1 MAKQTQLFPVE
12 QMQED
17 ITNLGSSFNETPN
30 LDDVKIETAQPI
42 EVQVEEPSED
52 IEQESIM
59 DFLPEDSDFTLDSI
73 DPYERNQYA
82 RLQGFGMKQV
92 IDLATKKLKEKE
104 KLEVPKTQRDEFLPP
119 EPKEIKE
126 EVSVEGEANT
136 NQVLQNT
143 GLNSLGLKIN
153 EDGKLVSTE
162 KTGKRKKRYQTVISE
177 EGELRQL
184 KEKKSIQPSDDEVNK
199 TLLDL
204 TTSKRVELSKQ
215 PLTDFSATNKK
226 GESLLPN
233 EEGVLAVLN
242 SQSETYAGKIT
253 EATRGKVTQAA
264 TRQLADLIGMT
275 ENGLT
280 KAILDRKMGGVV
292 SIEGQGLAETMLAA
306 RDLLVTEVSKLDD
319 IAAQI
324 KNKGGSPE
332 ELLAFRKQMT
342 LVTNLQ
348 RQIKG
353 SQTEIARA
361 LAQYNIPTRE
371 GKGALRRAADIENVL
386 QEFGGETDV
395 RAMASMYSDLPKGKA
410 RFEFTKN
417 SFRKK
422 AFNAI
427 YEVWINAL
435 LSSGVTHFKNFVG
448 NTLTTINQINS
459 LAGAATINSI
469 RKTFGGQDSG
479 VAWSDVKAT
488 IFAVT
493 NVMPEAFAAAG
504 KAYKGEGTIAGS
516 KLDYNKIR
524 RRAFSAEEFEKTG
537 SVGTAIDVLGNVFT
551 LGRAPTK
558 ALEFEDTF
566 FKVIA
571 NRMSLMRSA
580 YKEAERQGL
589 GKDLDEMAEFIA
601 DYVYNPPPSAIEEG
615 ETVAKYIT
623 LQSDLKGGG
632 EKAAH
637 ALIKK
642 TPGLRWF
649 LPFFKTPLNAIKY
662 ASDHTPLGIFWGDT
676 RRMLKKGGADADV
689 ARARIAIGSMA
700 TAVGFGLMMNDTIT
714 GGGPADRN
722 LKRQMRDAGWQPYS
736 IMIGGK
742 YRSYAGFEPFS
753 TVLMIIGDLKDVAVS
768 GFLSDTETEEVVWS
782 TIGALGYSLTNKT
795 MLQGFA
801 NLIATLQE
809 PERSAGKTARQ
820 IISGLVPSGVANINK
835 SYFDPVLRDTSTL
848 IKKFKSRI
856 PGMSTT
862 LNAKR
867 NLWGVK
873 KVSGG
878 AFGPDFISPIYQSI
892 YNPNDADK
900 EIFSLNF
907 APTEHP
913 DTVQFPSAPPGNPI
927 KLSDPQVDW
936 FHKRAGELSLENVN
950 FLIKS
955 GSWEAQKKL
964 EGRDWAR
971 EQIKAAVREAR
982 QVALDELENLSPH
995 SSEIRQKIQKLEQ
1008 KYYEQQ
1014 MERMQ

>member
-1 MAKQTQLFPVE
+1 MAKQTQLFPAE

-42 EVQVEEPSED
+42 EVQVEEQTD
-52 IEQESIM
+52 DVEQLSMM
-59 DFLPEDSDFTLDSI
+59 DFLPEESDFTLESI

-92 IDLATKKLKEKE
+92 IDLATTKLKEKE

-119 EPKEIKE
+119 EPKEIEE
-126 EVSVEGEANT
+126 EVSPEGIANT
-136 NQVLQNT
+136 NQVLQNS
-143 GLNSLGLKIN
+143 GLNSLGLQIDA
-153 EDGKLVSTE
+153 DGNLQS
-162 KTGKRKKRYQTVISE
+162 
-177 EGELRQL
+177 L
-184 KEKKSIQPSDDEVNK
+184 KERKSIQPTDDEVNK

-204 TTSKRVELSKQ
+204 TTSKRVELSNQ

-280 KAILDRKMGGVV
+280 KAILNRKMGGVV

-324 KNKGGSPE
+324 KKTGGSPE
-332 ELLAFRKQMT
+332 ELLAFRRQMT

-371 GKGALRRAADIENVL
+371 GKGAIRRAEDIQNVL
-386 QEFGGETDV
+386 EEFGGETDV

-410 RFEFTKN
+410 RFEFAKN
-417 SFRKK
+417 SFNKK
-422 AFNAI
+422 AFNAV

-435 LSSGVTHFKNFVG
+435 LSSGVTHFKNFIG

-479 VAWSDVKAT
+479 VAWSDVKAS
-488 IFAVT
+488 IFAMT
-493 NVMPEAFAAAG
+493 SVMPEAFGAAG
-504 KAYKGEGTIAGS
+504 KAYKGEGVMAGS

-524 RRAFSAEEFEKTG
+524 RRAFSAEEFEQSG
-537 SVGTAIDVLGNVFT
+537 NIGTAIDVLGNVFT
-551 LGRAPTK
+551 LGRVPTK

-580 YKEAERQGL
+580 YKEAERQGF
-589 GKDLDEMAEFIA
+589 GNNLDEMAEFIA

-615 ETVAKYIT
+615 ETLAKYIT
-623 LQSDLKGGG
+623 LQSDLGGG
-632 EKAAH
+632 GKAAH
-637 ALIKK
+637 TMIKK

-649 LPFFKTPLNAIKY
+649 LPFFKTPFNAIKY
-662 ASDHTPLGIFWGDT
+662 ASDHTPLGLFWGDT
-676 RRMLKKGGADADV
+676 KRMLEKGGADADV
-689 ARARIAIGSMA
+689 ARARIALGSMA
-700 TAVGFGLMMNDTIT
+700 TVVGFGFMMNDTIT
-714 GGGPADRN
+714 GGGPSDRN
-722 LKRQMRDAGWQPYS
+722 LRRQMRDAGWQPYS
-736 IMIGGK
+736 VKIGDK
-742 YRSYAGFEPFS
+742 YYSYSGFEPFS
-753 TVLMIIGDLKDVAVS
+753 TVLMVLGDLKDVAVS
-768 GFLSDTETEEVVWS
+768 GLLSDTEVEEVVWS

-801 NLIATLQE
+801 NLIETLRE
-809 PERSAGKTARQ
+809 PERSAGKTARN
-820 IISGLVPSGVANINK
+820 IISGLIPSGVANINK

-848 IKKFKSRI
+848 LKKFKSRT
-856 PGMSTT
+856 PGLSQT
-862 LNAKR
+862 LNPER
-867 NLWGVK
+867 NLWGK
-873 KVSGG
+873 IKVSGG
-878 AFGPDFISPIYQSI
+878 AAGPDFISPIYQSL
-892 YNPNDADK
+892 YQPNKADL
-900 EIFSLNF
+900 EIISLNF
-907 APTEHP
+907 APTMHP
-913 DTVQFPSAPPGNPI
+913 KIVQLPSAPSGNPI
-927 KLSDPQVDW
+927 ELSDKQVDW
-936 FHKRAGELSLENVN
+936 FHTRAGELSLEYVN
-950 FLIKS
+950 ELINDP
-955 GSWEAQKKL
+955 SWEQDKK
-964 EGRDWAR
+964 EMGNDWAK
-971 EQIKAAVREAR
+971 EQIQKMVRYARAEA
-982 QVALDELENLSPH
+982 LGELEDDSPFA
-995 SSEIRQKIQKLEQ
+995 SELQIKIEELYEKQEQ
-1008 KYYEQQ
+1008 EE